1 MYHVRLLENLIVW
14 ETDKAYLF
22 RFPKSRWK
30 FWASK
35 KLIQWRG
42 KSMIMLVFDDMTFKL
57 ISDAGS
63 EKVIDVDEFLKRFGM
78 DTSYDPLEDLKDGD

>member
-1 MYHVRLLENLIVW
+1 
-14 ETDKAYLF
+14 
-22 RFPKSRWK
+22 
-30 FWASK
+30 
-35 KLIQWRG
+35 
-42 KSMIMLVFDDMTFKL
+42 MIMLVFDDITFKL